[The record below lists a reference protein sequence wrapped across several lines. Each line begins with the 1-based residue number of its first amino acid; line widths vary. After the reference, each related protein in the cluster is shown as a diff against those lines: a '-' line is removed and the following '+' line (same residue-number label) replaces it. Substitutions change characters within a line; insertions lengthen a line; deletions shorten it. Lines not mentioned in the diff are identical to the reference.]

1 MKQTTNY
8 NTTEAVKQIGT
19 MEFIGNVI
27 PHTWYQN
34 NLLKLENGRSN
45 LLAITILSDIIYWYR
60 PTIVIDEDTGCI
72 KSVNKKFQHEKLHKT
87 YQSWAIQFGVS
98 KRSVQE
104 ACYFLKRKGLISI
117 EIKDGWVVKNS
128 PVMNNVTFFEPI
140 PEMIVV
146 INDPTKVDDYPLN
159 WGASKK
165 DNDTGEEIDNI
176 EMCPSAQ
183 PGVTCHTSE
192 CETNTEITSEIST
205 EITPNTWSEASSD
218 QIKENSSVDSG
229 NPEKVEAL
237 VLTKKKTKA
246 LTKRELV
253 QAAVSDPKSIAF
265 FENLRNKFQLY
276 SGNSYLRSFA
286 AHKTQFY
293 KTLAYRVA
301 NEEVTHEA
309 VEGAFH
315 EMTLNK
321 DFSIMEFLEKL
332 KNAKYNDIKVLIDFI
347 WIMLDGKI
355 AAFVAEKKGAKE
367 LSEWIEDGKVT
378 LTEIEDCFL
387 WLPSSGRGY
396 KQSLISL
403 KAALSA
409 FDTVKTLSS
418 NGRFSGK
425 SLNAGY
431 KTSSEKSLE
440 ILQQRDYNRLATEI
454 LEESEAKKRKMAE
467 LIAIADGKK

>member
-19 MEFIGNVI
+19 MEFTGNVI
-27 PHTWYQN
+27 PHAWYQN

-60 PTIVIDEDTGCI
+60 PTIVIDEGTGHI

-87 YQSWAIQFGVS
+87 YQSWAVQFGVS

-140 PEMIVV
+140 PEMILV
-146 INDPTKVDDYPLN
+146 INDPTKVDNYPLD
-159 WGASKK
+159 WSAAKK
-165 DNDTGEEIDNI
+165 DNGI
-176 EMCPSAQ
+176 EAEVGSAEMSSRAQ
-183 PGVTCHTSE
+183 PGVTCRTPE
-192 CETNTEITSEIST
+192 CETNTEITSETST

-218 QIKENSSVDSG
+218 EIKENSSVDSG

-237 VLTKKKTKA
+237 VLANKKNKA
-246 LTKRELV
+246 ATKRELM
-253 QAAVSDPKSIAF
+253 QAAVNDPKSIAF

-276 SGNSYLRSFA
+276 SGNGYLRSFA

-301 NEEVTHEA
+301 AGEVTQASIEEA
-309 VEGAFH
+309 FY
-315 EMTLNK
+315 EMTLSR
-321 DFSIMEFLEKL
+321 DFSIMQFLEKL
-332 KNAKYNDIKVLIDFI
+332 KNPKYTDTKVLVDFI
-347 WIMLDGKI
+347 CVMLDGKI
-355 AAFVAEKKGAKE
+355 SAFAAEKKGAKE

-387 WLPSSGRGY
+387 WLPNSGRGY

>member
-1 MKQTTNY
+1 MKTSCIAHPEDQPLIQIKAWQVYACDGNHCAAALLSFFEYWHNIKINY
-8 NTTEAVKQIGT
+8 
-19 MEFIGNVI
+19 
-27 PHTWYQN
+27 
-34 NLLKLENGRSN
+34 LEN
-45 LLAITILSDIIYWYR
+45 LSRYKKD
-60 PTIVIDEDTGCI
+60 VIKEPYQYQTDEDLRAGLLGLYTTKTIRESLRLIEEKGFVTQS
-72 KSVNKKFQHEKLHKT
+72 KNPDPKHKYDNKKFFLFHPEKVNYYIKNIYPQRNGDYSVEGFMVDYVYT
-87 YQSWAIQFGVS
+87 EAEKKS
-98 KRSVQE
+98 KL
-104 ACYFLKRKGLISI
+104 AAGKITNTTG
-117 EIKDGWVVKNS
+117 KNAGCS
-128 PVMNNVTFFEPI
+128 GKN
-140 PEMIVV
+140 
-146 INDPTKVDDYPLN
+146 
-159 WGASKK
+159 A
-165 DNDTGEEIDNI
+165 DTTGKNAGTI
-176 EMCPSAQ
+176 
-183 PGVTCHTSE
+183 
-192 CETNTEITSEIST
+192 TEITSEITT
-205 EITPNTWSEASSD
+205 EITSNTWSEASSD
-218 QIKENSSVDSG
+218 EIKENISVDSG
-229 NPEKVEAL
+229 NPEKVETL
-237 VLTKKKTKA
+237 ILTKKKTKT

-265 FENLRNKFQLY
+265 FENLRNRFQLY

-286 AHKTQFY
+286 AHKIQFY

-367 LSEWIEDGKVT
+367 LSEWVEDGKVT

-409 FDTVKTLSS
+409 FDTVKTLNA

-425 SLNAGY
+425 SLNSEY
-431 KTSSEKSLE
+431 KTSSEKSVE
-440 ILQQRDYNRLATEI
+440 ILKQRDYNQMASEI
-454 LEESEAKKRKMAE
+454 LEESEAKKLRMAE
-467 LIAIADGKK
+467 LIAIANGKK